1 MNLRSNANN
10 SEDLKKVSASKK
22 FDREKHIKAEMRM
35 YKNMF
40 ADAPKDRQD
49 VVNRLCKEAAFMSAT
64 LRELQIRIEEE
75 GPIGTFVNGNG
86 FEITQENPAQVSY
99 NKMIK
104 NYTTTVKSIMAEM
117 PKNEKTV
124 GEEDELMAF
133 LKEHRK

>member
-1 MNLRSNANN
+1 
-10 SEDLKKVSASKK
+10 
-22 FDREKHIKAEMRM
+22 
-35 YKNMF
+35 
-40 ADAPKDRQD
+40 
-49 VVNRLCKEAAFMSAT
+49 MSAT

-104 NYTTTVKSIMAEM
+104 NYTTTVKSIMAEL